1 MICGETEK
9 INCRKEMGD
18 KPDWRIKKKIRP
30 LSLIGLFLLFLNH
43 SDSKWLVSSFKSKTV
58 NNTETTF
65 EEPWR
70 DLSPPSELCT
80 PQRVRLA
87 SISDARLNSPVS
99 WHIPG
104 LLSWRIGD
112 RAVLLTQKCHK
123 LSDTCY
129 GTITSSQAEAADW
142 FQGGGRYVQ
151 RVSHSGQKHGNPFLW
166 LQYKYA
172 CVRWDCVYVC
182 YFGWCVWQ
190 ELVFCIGQ
198 WMGCKLVH
206 FLNYCTLSTTS
217 TYMYFPWVFQFLCCF
232 VHPLH
237 YIWGPMS
244 YIW

>member
-1 MICGETEK
+1 
-9 INCRKEMGD
+9 MGD
-18 KPDWRIKKKIRP
+18 KPDWRIKK
-30 LSLIGLFLLFLNH
+30 N
-43 SDSKWLVSSFKSKTV
+43 KTSVIDWIIFAVFWITVTPNDWCQASNQKAV
-58 NNTETTF
+58 NNAKTTF

-112 RAVLLTQKCHK
+112 RAVLLTQQCQK
-123 LSDTCY
+123 LNDTCY
-129 GTITSSQAEAADW
+129 GTITSSQADAADW

-172 CVRWDCVYVC
+172 CVRWDCVYM
-182 YFGWCVWQ
+182 CVI
-190 ELVFCIGQ
+190 LAGVYD
-198 WMGCKLVH
+198 K
-206 FLNYCTLSTTS
+206 N
-217 TYMYFPWVFQFLCCF
+217 
-232 VHPLH
+232 
-237 YIWGPMS
+237 
-244 YIW
+244 